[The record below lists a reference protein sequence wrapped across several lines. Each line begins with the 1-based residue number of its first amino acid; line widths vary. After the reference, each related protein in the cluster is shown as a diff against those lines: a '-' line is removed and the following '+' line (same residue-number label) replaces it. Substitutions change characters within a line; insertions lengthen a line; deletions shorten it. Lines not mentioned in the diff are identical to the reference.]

1 MEAMPVEENID
12 YEFDENENIDYSD
25 DVDYEADEAEQE
37 TTAPVNKKFK
47 SSSEGAKTKDD
58 KKDIGVYASL
68 LETKYSDIKTKYEE
82 AQKEIADLKEKKVAA
97 PIMINSD
104 DRVKQYEDRVALI
117 ETMAKE
123 RIA

>member
-1 MEAMPVEENID
+1 MEAMSVEQNID
-12 YEFDENENIDYSD
+12 YEFDENVEDYSD

-68 LETKYSDIKTKYEE
+68 LETKYSDIK
-82 AQKEIADLKEKKVAA
+82 A
-97 PIMINSD
+97 
-104 DRVKQYEDRVALI
+104 KQAGAGVVPSSSFARSLSLDEVYS
-117 ETMAKE
+117 KSS
-123 RIA
+123 